1 MPKIIDLIKPEILG
15 EYYNTT
21 SLNDEPYFG
30 ESVFPAD
37 KKVGLDLSF
46 IKGAGEN
53 TVLLKPSAFDSIAE
67 LRDRLNIETF
77 ETEMPLFR
85 ESMQIKEKEAQ
96 ELMRLLNAPN
106 TDAYVKAAIK
116 VVYDDVANLVRSARR
131 TAERMRME
139 LLATGKI
146 AIASVKNGVGS
157 AYNYDYTAGTDFATK
172 NQETLTS
179 TATWNKAATATP
191 IQDLRRWQDTIED
204 LTGTRPTNAIMTRKT
219 LSYILA
225 ADEVKNHFTALNGGG
240 RIISEKAVR
249 ELLMEE
255 LGLTIYVYNK
265 KYTDYDGKMKNY
277 FPDNKVTLFPDGDL
291 GKTWYGTTNEEA
303 QLMSGANTNVSVVDT
318 GVAILSTIN
327 PHPVNETVYV
337 AEIVLP
343 SFERMNQIFIAT
355 VAE

>member
-15 EYYNTT
+15 TYYNQV
-21 SLNDEPYFG
+21 SMNDEPFLG
-30 ESVFPAD
+30 ESLFPND

-106 TDAYVKAAIK
+106 TDAYVKSAIR
-116 VVYDDVANLVRSARR
+116 VVYDDAANLVRSARR
-131 TAERMRME
+131 VAERMRME
-139 LLATGKI
+139 LMSTGKI
-146 AIASVKNGVGS
+146 AIASVKNGKGS
-157 AYNYDYTAGTDFATK
+157 AYNYDYTAGTNFATK

-179 TATWNKAATATP
+179 TAKWDAKATATP
-191 IQDLRRWQDTIED
+191 IADLRRWQDAIED
-204 LTGTRPTNAIMTRKT
+204 MTGTRPTNAIMTRKT
-219 LSYILA
+219 LGYMINS
-225 ADEVKNHFTALNGGG
+225 DEVKNYFKAMNGDGM
-240 RIISEKAVR
+240 IISEKAVR
-249 ELLMEE
+249 ELLITE
-255 LGLTIYVYNK
+255 LGLTVYVYNK
-265 KYTDYDGKMKNY
+265 KYTDYDGTMKNY
-277 FPDNKVTLFPDGDL
+277 YPDNKVTLFPDGDL

-303 QLMSGANTNVSVVDT
+303 QLMSGANTNVAVVDT

-355 VAE
+355 VA